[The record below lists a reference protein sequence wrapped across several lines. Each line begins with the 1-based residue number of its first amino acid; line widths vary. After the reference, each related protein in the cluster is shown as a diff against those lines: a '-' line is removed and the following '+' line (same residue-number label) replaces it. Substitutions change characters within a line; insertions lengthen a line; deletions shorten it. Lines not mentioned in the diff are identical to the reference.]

1 MQNNNNK
8 NKHNVNI
15 MSNTELGLS
24 TNNNNIK
31 YNQHIITNNKCL
43 LTITI
48 IEMRWSV
55 EYDYRGVDGVIVQK
69 IVNWSNTL
77 LIVDNT
83 ISLCYLQISFYRF
96 SFHSKQTICI

>member
-55 EYDYRGVDGVIVQK
+55 EYDYRGCRYSTKNCQLVK
-69 IVNWSNTL
+69 
-77 LIVDNT
+77 
-83 ISLCYLQISFYRF
+83 
-96 SFHSKQTICI
+96 HSIDC